1 MAPVALQA
9 PVPAVPTIDKIH
21 AIAKDA
27 SLLSLAPAVVPTEMQ
42 LERQRRKETLAATMR
57 IFAKQ
62 GFDHYAVSHPQCVV
76 HANIELISYA
86 QSGHASVRDP
96 EYPDTFWLNPF
107 GLSCGR
113 ELTHAVTVTF

>member
-9 PVPAVPTIDKIH
+9 SVPAAPINDKIR

-62 GFDHYAVSHPQCVV
+62 GFDHYAVSHP
-76 HANIELISYA
+76 
-86 QSGHASVRDP
+86 
-96 EYPDTFWLNPF
+96 
-107 GLSCGR
+107 
-113 ELTHAVTVTF
+113 